1 MTERSR
7 LAMSSEARDDRTDKG
22 EQQELFPPKLLVVDD
37 EPRMRES
44 LRSLLELSGYQIA
57 CAGDGGEALALLERE
72 SFDLLLLD
80 LNMPGLSGQQLLDCL
95 RQRGIDI
102 NVIILSGETTF
113 DQATRAFRQGAA
125 DFLAKPCPP
134 ETLLAGIAAG
144 LDRRR
149 RKQDYFVIQKRLQGS
164 EELHRFIVNSAPD
177 LFFMLD
183 GEGRFSF
190 VNDRVESLLGCQVD
204 DLLGRHFTEIVCE
217 KDRDR
222 ARYAFNLIHHP
233 GGGRSTKRMEL
244 RLRVQNCDDL
254 RYVEVRAI
262 ATELSPGGTYT
273 AEGGRAQGATATYGV
288 ARDIGDRKQSE
299 ALLRYHRYHDVLTSL
314 PNRTLFNDRLEIALG
329 QAKRAGGKLALMSL
343 DLDRFKKINDTL
355 GHFAG
360 DELLQAVAMKLKRCL
375 REGDT
380 LARVGGDEFVLLL
393 PGIAKAEDAS
403 VIARKILGIGSQPF
417 FHQNQEL
424 RITFSIGIALFPDHG
439 ESKET
444 LLRYADLAMYRVKET
459 GRNGFC
465 HYASDMGQDS
475 SQFLD
480 IESGLPRAIYHD
492 ELRLYYQP
500 QVDMTQG
507 RIIGLEALVRWAHPQ
522 RGLLPPAEFIPVA
535 EETKLIRELGDWVLR
550 RACRDAA
557 TLRDRGFGD
566 LKIAVNVSPQQF
578 ETDDFDQCVLATL
591 HCHGLDP
598 GVLEIEITEN
608 SIMRDMNKSMANLT
622 ALAHA
627 GVTIAVDDFGTGYS
641 SLGYLH
647 SLPLHTLKLDRCFV
661 QNITQA
667 GERNTIITAVL
678 AMARGLEIAFVAEG
692 VETQAQ
698 HDYLLNAGCPIGQ
711 GYHYC
716 RPLELE
722 KLLPFLAAHPT

>member
-1 MTERSR
+1 MPDRLRSSITS
-7 LAMSSEARDDRTDKG
+7 AVPADTAEKA
-22 EQQELFPPKLLVVDD
+22 EQQELFPPRLLVVDD
-37 EPRMRES
+37 EPQILES
-44 LRSLLELSGYQIA
+44 LRVLLELSGYQVS
-57 CAGDGGEALALLERE
+57 CALDGHAALGLLERE
-72 SFDLLLLD
+72 RFDLLLLD
-80 LNMPGLSGQQLLDCL
+80 LNMPGLSGQQVLNVL
-95 RQRGIDI
+95 RRREIDSS
-102 NVIILSGETTF
+102 VVILSGETTF
-113 DQATRAFRQGAA
+113 AQATCAFRQGAA

-134 ETLLAGIAAG
+134 ETLLAAVAAA
-144 LDRRR
+144 LARRR

-190 VNDRVESLLGCQVD
+190 VNDRVESLLGCRVD
-204 DLLGRHFTEIVCE
+204 DLLGRHFTEIVYE

-222 ARYAFNLIHHP
+222 AHYGFNLIHHP
-233 GGGRSTKRMEL
+233 GTRSTKRMEL
-244 RLRVQNCDDL
+244 RLRMHNGDDL

-262 ATELSPGGTYT
+262 ATELSPMGTYT
-273 AEGGRAQGATATYGV
+273 AEGGVPQGPTATYGV

-314 PNRTLFNDRLEIALG
+314 PNRTLFNDRMDIALG

-360 DELLQAVAMKLKRCL
+360 DELLQAVAIRLKRCL

-393 PGIAKAEDAS
+393 PGIVRAEDAS
-403 VIARKILGIGSQPF
+403 VIAQKILGIGAQPF
-417 FHQNQEL
+417 YHQNQEL
-424 RITFSIGIALFPDHG
+424 RLTFSIGIALYPDHG

-444 LLRYADLAMYRVKET
+444 LLRHADLAMYRVKET
-459 GRNGFC
+459 GRNGFRL
-465 HYASDMGQDS
+465 YAADMQQDC

-480 IESGLPRAIYHD
+480 IELGLPRAICHD
-492 ELRLYYQP
+492 ELRLHYQP
-500 QVDMTQG
+500 QVDMARG
-507 RIIGLEALVRWAHPQ
+507 RVVGLEALVRWAHPQ

-535 EETKLIRELGDWVLR
+535 EETKLIRDLGDWVLR
-550 RACRDAA
+550 RACRDAV
-557 TLRDRGFGD
+557 TLREKGFRA

-578 ETDDFDQCVLATL
+578 ETEDFDQNVLATL

-598 GVLEIEITEN
+598 RVLEIEITEN

-627 GVTIAVDDFGTGYS
+627 GITIAVDDFGTGYS

-667 GERNTIITAVL
+667 GERNTIIAAVL
-678 AMARGLEIAFVAEG
+678 AMARGLEIDFVAEG
-692 VETQAQ
+692 VETQEQ

-722 KLLPFLAAHPT
+722 KLLPFLAGQPT